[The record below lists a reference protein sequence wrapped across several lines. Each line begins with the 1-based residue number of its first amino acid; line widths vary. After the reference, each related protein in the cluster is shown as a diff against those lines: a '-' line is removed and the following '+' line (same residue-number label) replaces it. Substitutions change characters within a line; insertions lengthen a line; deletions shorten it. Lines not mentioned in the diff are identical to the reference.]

1 MSMSQLS
8 LQTFERSEGAL
19 GGLDKAQGFAD
30 AKKIDPAVLLSWRLA
45 PDMFPL
51 VGQVQ
56 IAADQ
61 AKNGS
66 ARLPGIDPPR
76 FEDTETTIEALKERV
91 AKTLTFLKAVDRK
104 GIDGSRDKD
113 LTFPLG
119 PEIRAT

>member
-1 MSMSQLS
+1 LP
-8 LQTFERSEGAL
+8 TP
-19 GGLDKAQGFAD
+19 
-30 AKKIDPAVLLSWRLA
+30 KKIDPAVLLSWRLA

-76 FEDTETTIEALKERV
+76 FEAETTIEALKERV
-91 AKTLTFLKAVDRK
+91 AKTLTFFK
-104 GIDGSRDKD
+104 GC
-113 LTFPLG
+113 
-119 PEIRAT
+119 